1 MELSFAVVPA
11 RRPGCE
17 EEAQRWAKELGVPFI
32 ERGHRGLNSILLQTE
47 SEALLI
53 AAKEG
58 PILYTKEGGKLAYHP
73 GMAVLRWQRLLL
85 GEKDHFI
92 TACDLKKGSRL
103 LDCTLGLGS
112 DAALASAVAGREGRV
127 VGLEASP
134 LIFFLTS
141 RGLKN
146 YFCEDEELTAA
157 LRRIETVQATA
168 ADYLTSCEENFDVI
182 YFDPMFR
189 RHLRGSAAMDALQ
202 PLAHSEPLTQ
212 EIIDLAL
219 KRAPRAVIKEGDE
232 KVLAALGCTSL
243 CGGKYAK
250 VKYGVLTR

>member
-17 EEAQRWAKELGVPFI
+17 EKARRWAEELGVPYYH
-32 ERGHRGLNSILLQTE
+32 RGHRGLNDILTQTGR
-47 SEALLI
+47 EALLI

-58 PILYTKEGGKLAYHP
+58 PVLYTQEGGKLAYHP
-73 GMAVLRWQRLLL
+73 GMAVLRWQRCRA
-85 GEKDHFI
+85 GEKDHFLE
-92 TACDLKKGSRL
+92 AAALKRGSRL

-168 ADYLTSCEENFDVI
+168 EDYLTSCEENFDVI

-202 PLAHSEPLTQ
+202 PLAYREPLTQ
-212 EIIDLAL
+212 KTLELAL
-219 KRAPRAVIKEGDE
+219 RLAPRAVIKEADA
-232 KVLAALGCTSL
+232 KVLAALGCTA
-243 CGGKYAK
+243 CYGGKYAK